1 MRIPMRT
8 QLKNGKIYCGA
19 GRYARSLMI
28 EDGVIA
34 EDTGQADVTV
44 DLEGRTVLP
53 GLNDSHMHFIQTGFA
68 TGACDLSRAGSAEE
82 AVTMARDF
90 YKAHPDAP
98 IVSGRGWN
106 HDYFIAPR
114 YLTKDDLDRIT
125 STVPVMLHRTCGNVT
140 ALNTAAIRA
149 LGMTKDTV
157 IPGGDFLRDEDGNCN
172 GVLFGDGA
180 WRVQSGRTLHGRTGG

>member
-1 MRIPMRT
+1 MRT

-68 TGACDLSRAGSAEE
+68 TGACDLSRAASAEE
-82 AVTMARDF
+82 AVTMARVF
-90 YKAHPDAP
+90 YTAHPDAP

-149 LGMTKDTV
+149 LDITKD
-157 IPGGDFLRDEDGNCN
+157 RHS
-172 GVLFGDGA
+172 
-180 WRVQSGRTLHGRTGG
+180 RGRFFA